1 MEEDL
6 TIDFSTGKLN
16 VRVAAWIEQNNEILI
31 SSFPDGNISLPGG
44 RVKFGETS
52 LEAITREIMEET
64 GETLSNPKLYA
75 VIENFFN
82 ATNNFHE
89 YLFIYKGT
97 VRQKDT
103 YEGIDK
109 NNQVISW
116 SNIENVNRL
125 KPYCLKKLVNNPS
138 HDGVLHLI
146 NVD

>member
-1 MEEDL
+1 MEDDL
-6 TIDFSTGKLN
+6 TIDTSTGKLN

-52 LEAITREIMEET
+52 LEAIAREIMEET

-82 ATNNFHE
+82 ANNNFHE

-109 NNQVISW
+109 NSQIISW
-116 SNIENVNRL
+116 SDIENEIGRASCRERV
-125 KPYCLKKLVNNPS
+125 
-138 HDGVLHLI
+138 
-146 NVD
+146 